1 MTQRASLT
9 RDKARRIAANIAK
22 LPELL
27 PGVVGGIV
35 LAGRAFPVRI
45 ITPCALALAALPLGA
60 CALQMTI
67 MSRDSG
73 QTYKGVAHPDGLGG
87 GTMTVDGRTYNGVM
101 ARNSTNDSFGFYQTF
116 GKNSSSGVFSA
127 SGGHNTG
134 TAILSSQDNHGM
146 RCELAGDGTGHGSAI
161 CVDDQNKVYDV
172 VVSF

>member
-1 MTQRASLT
+1 M
-9 RDKARRIAANIAK
+9 NIAK

-45 ITPCALALAALPLGA
+45 ITPCALALAALPLAA

-87 GTMTVDGRTYNGVM
+87 GTISMTVDGRTYNGVM
-101 ARNSTNDSFGFYQTF
+101 APTLQTTVL
-116 GKNSSSGVFSA
+116 VFIRLSA
-127 SGGHNTG
+127 KTVPRAFFLLLAVITPAQQFFHRKTIMECDVSLRAT
-134 TAILSSQDNHGM
+134 
-146 RCELAGDGTGHGSAI
+146 ELDM
-161 CVDDQNKVYDV
+161 V
-172 VVSF
+172 VLFV